1 MSFFREAG
9 WFYCRFLLILSPPSD
24 VCCHCPGSLLP
35 PYCLY
40 SCNRW
45 LTVLL
50 VLSPFNLL
58 HTLTA
63 EWASNIGLIHVIPIY
78 PPTYTSNLREPF
90 ISFPSLW
97 GDRSI
102 VWPLSGPLSLCLH
115 SHYIGLFELLRQ
127 PCSHSLLYLFKC
139 CLQYL
144 NVFPPHF
151 VTELTLQN
159 HPYSAVLTQT
169 SLPLEGSSDHSCFHS
184 PF

>member
-9 WFYCRFLLILSPPSD
+9 WFYCRVLLILSPPSD

-45 LTVLL
+45 LTVPL

-58 HTLTA
+58 HTLKA

-90 ISFPSLW
+90 ISFPLLW

-102 VWPLSGPLSLCLH
+102 VWPLLGPPSLACTPITLACFSFSDSPVPTHCCTFLNVVYSIRTSFLLILSL
-115 SHYIGLFELLRQ
+115 S
-127 PCSHSLLYLFKC
+127 
-139 CLQYL
+139 
-144 NVFPPHF
+144 
-151 VTELTLQN
+151 
-159 HPYSAVLTQT
+159 
-169 SLPLEGSSDHSCFHS
+169 
-184 PF
+184 